1 MSDKISSKVV
11 VKSGIW
17 YTVSN
22 FIFRS
27 IAFLTTPIFARILSK
42 AEYGEYNNINSWISL
57 LVIIATCDLHT
68 SIIRAK
74 LDYEDDLE
82 RYSFS
87 VLTLSSI
94 ITIILYFI
102 FCIFAVNLENLLGF
116 DSKYFGII
124 FLYLLFQ
131 EAYQVFI
138 TLERAHYR
146 YKAFSLITGL
156 SIVIVYL
163 FSLFLVLTLNNKLDA
178 RIYGQYIPYV
188 IIGLIMYVL
197 LIKKGKKISFK
208 YYGYALS
215 LSLPLVPHLLS
226 IVALNS
232 SDRIMITKLVGAQYT
247 AIYSI
252 AYIIMNIVTVL
263 LDSMNKA
270 WAPWLLDS
278 LKVNNKADIRNTST
292 PYFVIFLGLLFG
304 VLLFGP
310 EIVWILGGNKYLDGI
325 YVLPPLLVGCLYQ
338 FAYTMYVQLEFFE
351 KKMKTVAVGTM
362 IAALVNIGLN
372 FIFIPIFGYVAAAYT
387 TLVGYILLFI
397 IHYRTICRY
406 GYKNIFNRK
415 IIFGALGSSI
425 FMLPIFI
432 LLYMNVL
439 VRYVVIIVYVGI
451 IFYLII
457 KYNKIIKSEIR
468 EKRLMK

>member
-1 MSDKISSKVV
+1 MTDKKISSKVV
-11 VKSGIW
+11 VKSGVW

-22 FIFRS
+22 FLFRS

-42 AEYGEYNNINSWISL
+42 TEYGEYNNINSWISL
-57 LVIIATCDLHT
+57 LVIIAACDLHT

-82 RYSFS
+82 RYAVS

-94 ITIILYFI
+94 ITIILYFV
-102 FCIFAVNLENLLGF
+102 FRFFSGELESVLGF
-116 DSKYFGII
+116 SSKYFGII

-156 SIVIVYL
+156 SIVVIYL
-163 FSLFLVLTLNNKLDA
+163 FSLFLVLTLDNKLDA
-178 RIYGQYIPYV
+178 RVYGQYLPYV
-188 IIGLIMYVL
+188 IIGLVMYIL
-197 LIKKGKKISFK
+197 LIRKGKKVNFR

-252 AYIIMNIVTVL
+252 AYIITNIVTIL

-270 WAPWLLDS
+270 WAPWLLDT
-278 LKVNNKADIRNTST
+278 LKVNNKADIRKTST
-292 PYFVIFLGLLFG
+292 PYFLIFVGLLLG
-304 VLLFGP
+304 VLLFAP
-310 EIVWILGGNKYLDGI
+310 EIVWILGGDKYLEGI
-325 YVLPPLLVGCLYQ
+325 YVLPPLIVGCLYQ

-362 IAALVNIGLN
+362 IAALVNVGLN
-372 FIFIPIFGYVAAAYT
+372 FVFIPIFGYIAAGYT
-387 TLVGYILLFI
+387 TLVGYMLLFF

-406 GYKNIFNRK
+406 GYKDIFDRK
-415 IIFGALGSSI
+415 IIFLALGSSI
-425 FMLPIFI
+425 LMLPVFI
-432 LLYMNVL
+432 LIYMNTII
-439 VRYVVIIVYVGI
+439 RYAVIIVYIGSLLYI
-451 IFYLII
+451 
-457 KYNKIIKSEIR
+457 
-468 EKRLMK
+468 LMKYSKVIKEKVRKKRIK

>member
-1 MSDKISSKVV
+1 MTDKKISSKVV
-11 VKSGIW
+11 VKSGVW

-22 FIFRS
+22 FLFRS

-42 AEYGEYNNINSWISL
+42 TEYGEYNNINSWISL
-57 LVIIATCDLHT
+57 LVIIAACDLHT

-82 RYSFS
+82 RYAVS

-94 ITIILYFI
+94 ITIILYFV
-102 FCIFAVNLENLLGF
+102 FRFFSGELESVLGF
-116 DSKYFGII
+116 SSKYFGII

-156 SIVIVYL
+156 SIVVIYL
-163 FSLFLVLTLNNKLDA
+163 FSLFLVLTLDNKLDA
-178 RIYGQYIPYV
+178 RVYGQYLPYV
-188 IIGLIMYVL
+188 IIGLVMYIL
-197 LIKKGKKISFK
+197 LIRKGKKVNFR

-252 AYIIMNIVTVL
+252 AYIITNIVTIL

-270 WAPWLLDS
+270 WAPWLLDT
-278 LKVNNKADIRNTST
+278 LKVNNKADIRKTST
-292 PYFVIFLGLLFG
+292 PYFLIFVGLLLG
-304 VLLFGP
+304 VLLFAP
-310 EIVWILGGNKYLDGI
+310 EIVWILGGDKYLEGI
-325 YVLPPLLVGCLYQ
+325 YVLPPLIVGCLYQ

-362 IAALVNIGLN
+362 IAALVNVGLN
-372 FIFIPIFGYVAAAYT
+372 FVFIPIFGYIAAGYT
-387 TLVGYILLFI
+387 TLVGYMLLFF

-406 GYKNIFNRK
+406 GYKDIFARK
-415 IIFGALGSSI
+415 IIFLALGSSI
-425 FMLPIFI
+425 LMLPVFI
-432 LLYMNVL
+432 LIYMNTII
-439 VRYVVIIVYVGI
+439 RYAVIIVYIGSLLYI
-451 IFYLII
+451 
-457 KYNKIIKSEIR
+457 
-468 EKRLMK
+468 LMKYSKVIKEKVRKKRIK

>member
-1 MSDKISSKVV
+1 MTDKKISSKVV
-11 VKSGIW
+11 VKSGVW

-22 FIFRS
+22 FLFRS

-42 AEYGEYNNINSWISL
+42 TEYGEYNNINSWISL
-57 LVIIATCDLHT
+57 LVIIAACDLHT

-82 RYSFS
+82 RYAVS

-94 ITIILYFI
+94 ITIILYFV
-102 FCIFAVNLENLLGF
+102 FRFFSGELESVLGF
-116 DSKYFGII
+116 SSKYFGII

-156 SIVIVYL
+156 SIVVIYL
-163 FSLFLVLTLNNKLDA
+163 FSLFLVLTLDNKLDA
-178 RIYGQYIPYV
+178 RVYGQYLPYV
-188 IIGLIMYVL
+188 IIGLVMYIL
-197 LIKKGKKISFK
+197 LIRKGKKVNFR

-252 AYIIMNIVTVL
+252 AYIITNIVTIL

-270 WAPWLLDS
+270 WAPWLLDT
-278 LKVNNKADIRNTST
+278 LKVNNKADIRKTST
-292 PYFVIFLGLLFG
+292 PYFLIFVGLLLG
-304 VLLFGP
+304 VLLFAP
-310 EIVWILGGNKYLDGI
+310 EIVWILGGDKYLEGI
-325 YVLPPLLVGCLYQ
+325 YVLPPLIVGCLYQ

-362 IAALVNIGLN
+362 IAALVNVGLN
-372 FIFIPIFGYVAAAYT
+372 FIFIPIFGYIAAGYT
-387 TLVGYILLFI
+387 TLVGYMLLFF

-406 GYKNIFNRK
+406 GYKDIFARK
-415 IIFGALGSSI
+415 IIFLALGSSI
-425 FMLPIFI
+425 LMLPVFI
-432 LLYMNVL
+432 LIYMNTII
-439 VRYVVIIVYVGI
+439 RYAVIIVYIGSLLYI
-451 IFYLII
+451 
-457 KYNKIIKSEIR
+457 
-468 EKRLMK
+468 LMKYSKVIKEKVRKKRIK

>member
-1 MSDKISSKVV
+1 MTDKKISSKVV
-11 VKSGIW
+11 VKSGVW

-22 FIFRS
+22 FLFRS

-42 AEYGEYNNINSWISL
+42 TEYGEYNNINSWISL
-57 LVIIATCDLHT
+57 LVIIAACDLHT

-82 RYSFS
+82 RYAVS

-94 ITIILYFI
+94 ITIILYFV
-102 FCIFAVNLENLLGF
+102 FHFFSGELESILGF
-116 DSKYFGII
+116 SSKYFGII

-156 SIVIVYL
+156 SIVVIYL
-163 FSLFLVLTLNNKLDA
+163 FSLFLVLTLDNKLDA
-178 RIYGQYIPYV
+178 RVYGQYLPYV
-188 IIGLIMYVL
+188 IIGLVMYIL
-197 LIKKGKKISFK
+197 LIRKGKKVNFR

-252 AYIIMNIVTVL
+252 AYIITNIVTIL

-270 WAPWLLDS
+270 WAPWLLDT
-278 LKVNNKADIRNTST
+278 LKVNNKADIRKTST
-292 PYFVIFLGLLFG
+292 PYFLIFVGLLLG
-304 VLLFGP
+304 VLLFAP
-310 EIVWILGGNKYLDGI
+310 EIVWILGGDKYLEGI
-325 YVLPPLLVGCLYQ
+325 YVLPPLIVGCLYQ

-372 FIFIPIFGYVAAAYT
+372 FVFIPIFGYIAAGYT
-387 TLVGYILLFI
+387 TLVGYMLLFF

-406 GYKNIFNRK
+406 GYKDIFDRK
-415 IIFGALGSSI
+415 IIFLALGSSI
-425 FMLPIFI
+425 LMLPVFI
-432 LLYMNVL
+432 LIYMNTII
-439 VRYVVIIVYVGI
+439 RYAVIIVYIGSLLYI
-451 IFYLII
+451 
-457 KYNKIIKSEIR
+457 
-468 EKRLMK
+468 LMKYSKVIKEKVRKKRIK